1 MPNPEPHEF
10 NFRLKRAKSGKTLPI
25 DRAGLTAFLNS
36 IRPNN
41 KRTRSRQDTNLYK
54 VMQRFGT
61 LRRKDPTLLHTH
73 TTGWYMHGKN
83 AGMPRPGVKAAMIRE
98 ATKMMLDYYKNK
110 RGTAYMKE
118 IYGNA
123 RGQRGRGQK
132 GGFLLDLIVNG
143 GKAIGNLF
151 STGAKAIGF

>member
-1 MPNPEPHEF
+1 MMAKPI
-10 NFRLKRAKSGKTLPI
+10 RALELHYPMIQFLIKPI
-25 DRAGLTAFLNS
+25 IN
-36 IRPNN
+36 
-41 KRTRSRQDTNLYK
+41 
-54 VMQRFGT
+54 
-61 LRRKDPTLLHTH
+61 
-73 TTGWYMHGKN
+73 W
-83 AGMPRPGVKAAMIRE
+83 
-98 ATKMMLDYYKNK
+98 
-110 RGTAYMKE
+110 KE